1 MGNLL
6 NVTSETF
13 ETEVLQSAQPVLVDF
28 WAAWC
33 PPCRQLGP
41 VLEELAPELEG
52 RLRIVKVN
60 VDEQG
65 ALASRYG
72 VMNIPTMILF
82 KEGKETARIVG
93 YKPKAK
99 LLDELQKHGI

>member
-1 MGNLL
+1 MRSLPSLTAND
-6 NVTSETF
+6 F
-13 ETEVLQSAQPVLVDF
+13 QKEVLESTQPVLVDF
-28 WAAWC
+28 WAPWC
-33 PPCRQLGP
+33 PPCKMLGP
-41 VLEELAPELEG
+41 VLEELAPEVAD

-60 VDEQG
+60 VDEQN

-82 KEGKETARIVG
+82 KSGQEVARIVG

-99 LLDELQKHGI
+99 LLEELSKHGI

>member
-1 MGNLL
+1 MGSLL
-6 NVTSETF
+6 NITNDTF
-13 ETEVLQSAQPVLVDF
+13 EQEVLKSSTPVLVDF

-33 PPCRQLGP
+33 PPCKMLGP
-41 VLEELAPELEG
+41 VLEEVAPELEG

-82 KEGKETARIVG
+82 KDGREVARIVG
-93 YKPKAK
+93 YKPKAR
-99 LLDELQKHGI
+99 LLDELSKHGI

>member
-6 NVTSETF
+6 NITSDTF
-13 ETEVLQSAQPVLVDF
+13 EQEVLKSNVPVLVDF

-52 RLRIVKVN
+52 RLRIVKLN
-60 VDEQG
+60 VDEQS

-82 KEGKETARIVG
+82 KEGKEVARIVG

-99 LLDELQKHGI
+99 LLGELSKHGI

>member
-1 MGNLL
+1 MSSLPS
-6 NVTSETF
+6 VTEATF
-13 ETEVLQSAQPVLVDF
+13 KAEVLDSSLPVLVDF
-28 WAAWC
+28 WAPWC

-41 VLEELAPELEG
+41 VLDELAPEVAA
-52 RLRIVKVN
+52 RMRIVKVN
-60 VDEQG
+60 VDEQN

-82 KEGKETARIVG
+82 KGGQEVARLVG

-99 LLDELQKHGI
+99 LLEELSKHGI

>member
-1 MGNLL
+1 MSSLPSLTASN
-6 NVTSETF
+6 F
-13 ETEVLQSAQPVLVDF
+13 QQEVIESTLPVLVDF
-28 WAAWC
+28 WAPWC

-41 VLEELAPELEG
+41 VLEELAPEVAT

-60 VDEQG
+60 VDEEN

-72 VMNIPTMILF
+72 VMNIPTMIIF
-82 KEGKETARIVG
+82 KGGKELGRIIG

-99 LLDELQKHGI
+99 LLEEFSRLGL